1 MERPMTD
8 APVSGREFDLR
19 AGETLAPTIVFVTY
33 GVVKFFTLGTSVTHW
48 PDTYLALAGG
58 IASWLA
64 VLLWGVVVW
73 RKRSLFRTLC
83 ALAAYVPMLY
93 SIYAITYLGVYG
105 VYYSIIDSFSVLG
118 ILFGLVC
125 IGLGYRMA
133 NGLAALTGLKH
144 RTP

>member
-1 MERPMTD
+1 MTD

-19 AGETLAPTIVFVTY
+19 AKTLAPTIIFITY
-33 GVVKFFTLGTSVTHW
+33 GVVKFSTLGASLAHW
-48 PDTYLALAGG
+48 PDTYLAVAGG

-73 RKRSLFRTLC
+73 RNRKSSVFRSLC
-83 ALAAYVPMLY
+83 ALSACIPMLY

-105 VYYSIIDSFSVLG
+105 VYYSIIDSFSVFG

-125 IGLGYRMA
+125 IGLGFRMA
-133 NGLAALTGLKH
+133 YGLAAFTDLT
-144 RTP
+144 RVNAA